1 MSRCPNMRFGGGVKR
16 IHKERDRLLRRLAR
30 VAGLVGTGGALVCLL
45 LPGAA
50 SPAEL
55 AVGSVL
61 CVLAAV
67 LIGLHTAR
75 GAILPALGLVA
86 VSIAL
91 IGMLGTGSV
100 LDPATTT
107 AMCAIGGVASAA
119 VAIPLVV
126 RPRGGLL
133 VAGLLAAVL
142 AAVWIVSAWGH
153 DLRAVAVVTATGW
166 TACAALGAS
175 IDRAIGD
182 AADRIAEVG
191 RAHEAERI
199 ASELEAQQRQ
209 DARVLHDTVLATLSL
224 LAHSGVGVGV
234 SALRQQAGDDAR
246 LLRQLRLGAP
256 LDAGST
262 AIFSPDSDDDDV
274 LSTTFESVRQ
284 RFARMGL
291 DVNWHGAGQLALPRE
306 TLDALLGAL
315 GECLENVRRHSGVSE
330 ADVTVTD
337 DDRTVRAMVTD
348 AGSGFEP
355 EAVERGRLGYAE
367 SVVGRLHTVGGRA
380 RIFSSPGSGT
390 TVMLEVPKP

>member
-1 MSRCPNMRFGGGVKR
+1 VKR

-30 VAGLVGTGGALVCLL
+30 VTGFVGTAGALACLIV
-45 LPGAA
+45 PGAA
-50 SPAEL
+50 TPVEL

-61 CVLAAV
+61 CMVVAV
-67 LIGLHTAR
+67 LVGMHTAR
-75 GAILPALGLVA
+75 GALLPALGVVA
-86 VSIAL
+86 GCMAIMV
-91 IGMLGTGSV
+91 MLGTASV
-100 LDPATTT
+100 IDAATTT
-107 AMCAIGGVASAA
+107 AMAILGGVASAS

-126 RPRGGLL
+126 HHRGRLL
-133 VAGLLAAVL
+133 VTALAATVL
-142 AAVWIVSAWGH
+142 GMIWIVAAWSH
-153 DLRAVAVVTATGW
+153 DLRAVAVATTAGW
-166 TACAALGAS
+166 AVCAVLGAW
-175 IDRAIGD
+175 IDRAIAH
-182 AADRIAEVG
+182 AADRIDEVG
-191 RAHEAERI
+191 RAHEAERL

-224 LAHSGVGVGV
+224 LAHSGVGVGPT
-234 SALRQQAGDDAR
+234 ALRQQAGDDAR

-256 LDAGST
+256 IDAGST
-262 AIFSPDSDDDDV
+262 AIFSPEAEHDSDA

-291 DVNWHGAGQLALPRE
+291 AVNWHGAGQLALPRE

-315 GECLENVRRHSGVSE
+315 GECLENVRRHSGVHE

-337 DDRTVRAMVTD
+337 DDRTVRAMITD

-355 EAVERGRLGYAE
+355 EAVDGARLGYAE

>member
-1 MSRCPNMRFGGGVKR
+1 MKR

-30 VAGLVGTGGALVCLL
+30 VTGFVGAAGALVCLL
-45 LPGAA
+45 VPGAA
-50 SPAEL
+50 TPVEL

-61 CVLAAV
+61 CVIVAV
-67 LIGLHTAR
+67 LVGMHTAR
-75 GAILPALGLVA
+75 GALLPAFGVVA
-86 VSIAL
+86 GSMAVMV
-91 IGMLGTGSV
+91 MLGTASV
-100 LDPATTT
+100 VDAATTT
-107 AMCAIGGVASAA
+107 AMAILGGVASAS

-126 RPRGGLL
+126 HHRGRLL
-133 VAGLLAAVL
+133 VTALAATVL
-142 AAVWIVSAWGH
+142 GMIWIVAAWSH
-153 DLRAVAVVTATGW
+153 DLRAVAVATAAGW
-166 TACAALGAS
+166 AACGVLGAW
-175 IDRAIGD
+175 IDRAIAH
-182 AADRIAEVG
+182 AADRIDEVG
-191 RAHEAERI
+191 RAHEAERL

-224 LAHSGVGVGV
+224 LAHSGVGVGP

-262 AIFSPDSDDDDV
+262 AIFSPEAEADDDA

-291 DVNWHGAGQLALPRE
+291 AVNWHGAGQLALPRE

-315 GECLENVRRHSGVSE
+315 GECLENVRRHSGVNE

-355 EAVERGRLGYAE
+355 ETVDGARLGYAE
-367 SVVGRLHTVGGRA
+367 SVVGRLNTVGGRA

>member
-1 MSRCPNMRFGGGVKR
+1 VKR

-30 VAGLVGTGGALVCLL
+30 VAGFVGTASALACLL
-45 LPGAA
+45 IPGVAT
-50 SPAEL
+50 PAEL
-55 AVGSVL
+55 AVGSVV
-61 CVLAAV
+61 CVLVAAFV
-67 LIGLHTAR
+67 GLHTAR
-75 GAILPALGLVA
+75 GATLPALGVVA
-86 VSIAL
+86 GAIAFVVV
-91 IGMLGTGSV
+91 LGSASV
-100 LDPATTT
+100 LDAPTIT
-107 AMCAIGGVASAA
+107 AMAAMCGVAAA
-119 VAIPLVV
+119 SVSLPIVV
-126 RPRGGLL
+126 RHRGGLI
-133 VAGLLAAVL
+133 VAGLAAAVL
-142 AAVWIVSAWGH
+142 ASVWIVSGWGH
-153 DLRAVAVVTATGW
+153 DLRAVAVVTAAGW
-166 TACAALGAS
+166 AACTTIGVW
-175 IDRAIGD
+175 IDRAIAD
-182 AADRIAEVG
+182 ATVRIEEVG
-191 RAHEAERI
+191 RAHEAERL

-224 LAHSGVGVGV
+224 LAHSGVGVGQ

-262 AIFSPDSDDDDV
+262 AIFSPESTDADV

-315 GECLENVRRHSGVSE
+315 GECLENVRRHSGVNE

-337 DDRTVRAMVTD
+337 DDHTVRAMVTD
-348 AGSGFEP
+348 AGHGFEP
-355 EAVERGRLGYAE
+355 EAVDGARLGYAE
-367 SVVGRLHTVGGRA
+367 SVVGRLGTVGGRA

>member
-1 MSRCPNMRFGGGVKR
+1 MKR

-30 VAGLVGTGGALVCLL
+30 VAGLVGSGGALACLL
-45 LPGAA
+45 WPGALT
-50 SPAEL
+50 PGEIV
-55 AVGSVL
+55 VGVVL
-61 CVLAAV
+61 CLAMAV
-67 LIGLHTAR
+67 LVALHTSR
-75 GAILPALGLVA
+75 GAMLPALGVVA
-86 VSIAL
+86 AAIGLIA
-91 IGMLGTGSV
+91 ILGTASV
-100 LDPATTT
+100 LDPPTVT
-107 AMCAIGGVASAA
+107 AMCIVGGVASAS

-126 RPRGGLL
+126 RRRGALL

-142 AAVWIVSAWGH
+142 ATTWIVSAWGH
-153 DLRAVAVVTATGW
+153 DLRAPAVASAAGW
-166 TACAALGAS
+166 GACAVIGAW
-175 IDRAIGD
+175 IDRAIAD

-199 ASELEAQQRQ
+199 ASELESQQRQ

-262 AIFSPDSDDDDV
+262 AIFSPDTDDDSE

-337 DDRTVRAMVTD
+337 DDHTVRAMVTD

-355 EAVERGRLGYAE
+355 DAVDHGRLGYAE

>member
-1 MSRCPNMRFGGGVKR
+1 MKR

-30 VAGLVGTGGALVCLL
+30 VAELVGSGAALACLL
-45 LPGAA
+45 WPGAA
-50 SPAEL
+50 TPGEL
-55 AVGSVL
+55 VVGVVL
-61 CVLAAV
+61 CLAMAV
-67 LIGLHTAR
+67 LVALHTSR
-75 GAILPALGLVA
+75 GAVLPALGVVA
-86 VSIAL
+86 AAIGLIA
-91 IGMLGTGSV
+91 ILGTASV
-100 LDPATTT
+100 LDPPTLT
-107 AMCAIGGVASAA
+107 AMCIVGGVASAS

-126 RPRGGLL
+126 RRRGGRL
-133 VAGLLAAVL
+133 VAGRRAAGRATTRL
-142 AAVWIVSAWGH
+142 VSARGPPPRAPAIATAAGWG
-153 DLRAVAVVTATGW
+153 
-166 TACAALGAS
+166 ACAVIGAW
-175 IDRAIGD
+175 IDRAIAD

-199 ASELEAQQRQ
+199 ASELESQQRQ

-262 AIFSPDSDDDDV
+262 AIFSPDTDDDSE

-306 TLDALLGAL
+306 TLDALIGAL

-337 DDRTVRAMVTD
+337 DDHTVRAMVTD

-355 EAVERGRLGYAE
+355 DAVEHGRLGYAE

-390 TVMLEVPKP
+390 TVMLEVPTP

>member
-1 MSRCPNMRFGGGVKR
+1 MKR

-30 VAGLVGTGGALVCLL
+30 VAGLVGSGGALACLL
-45 LPGAA
+45 WPGAA
-50 SPAEL
+50 TSGEL
-55 AVGSVL
+55 VVGVVL
-61 CVLAAV
+61 CLAMAV
-67 LIGLHTAR
+67 LVALHTSR
-75 GAILPALGLVA
+75 GAVLPALGVVA
-86 VSIAL
+86 ATIVLIAL
-91 IGMLGTGSV
+91 LGAASV
-100 LDPATTT
+100 LDPPTVT
-107 AMCAIGGVASAA
+107 AMCIIGGVASAS

-126 RPRGGLL
+126 RRRGVLL
-133 VAGLLAAVL
+133 VAGLLASVL
-142 AAVWIVSAWGH
+142 ATTWIASAWGH
-153 DLRAVAVVTATGW
+153 DLRAPAVATAAGW
-166 TACAALGAS
+166 GACAVIGAW
-175 IDRAIGD
+175 IDRAIAD

-199 ASELEAQQRQ
+199 ASELESQQRQ

-262 AIFSPDSDDDDV
+262 AIFSPDTDDDSE

-337 DDRTVRAMVTD
+337 DDHTVRAMVTD

-355 EAVERGRLGYAE
+355 DAVDHGRLGYAE